1 MNSQIRDTNR
11 TPNHLKA
18 KISSPR
24 YIVLKPSKINVKK
37 FGKKDCNL
45 QKEPHYVIIRFF
57 FFSPETLP
65 ARREWN
71 EIFKI
76 LKE

>member
-57 FFSPETLP
+57 FFFHQRPYQPGESGM
-65 ARREWN
+65 
-71 EIFKI
+71 KYS
-76 LKE
+76 KY

>member
-45 QKEPHYVIIRFF
+45 QKEPH
-57 FFSPETLP
+57 
-65 ARREWN
+65 
-71 EIFKI
+71 
-76 LKE
+76 